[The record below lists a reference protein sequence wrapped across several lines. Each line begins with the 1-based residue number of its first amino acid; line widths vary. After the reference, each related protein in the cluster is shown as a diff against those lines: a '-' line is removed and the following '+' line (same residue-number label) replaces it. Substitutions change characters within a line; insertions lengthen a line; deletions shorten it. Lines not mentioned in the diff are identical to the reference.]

1 MKGIKTKN
9 GITLVSLIIT
19 VVVLLILAAI
29 SIGGMQGTN
38 IIKEAGKT
46 KKEYEESQSKLE
58 NIQSYYSNYLSE

>member
-19 VVVLLILAAI
+19 VVVLLILATI

>member
-19 VVVLLILAAI
+19 VVVLLILATI

-58 NIQSYYSNYLSE
+58 NIQSYYTNYLSE